1 MPTKKLLIIDD
12 EKDFVET
19 LAERLMAKGYN
30 IIKAF
35 NGKEGLDKVH
45 TEKPDL
51 VLLDIAMPEMDG
63 FDVCRKLKI
72 DEELKKIPVIILTAK
87 FQPCDLEFGREM
99 GAESYITKPVELDI
113 LTNKIRELLKK
124 RPNGAKTRN
133 AGVKS
138 GGDML

>member
-1 MPTKKLLIIDD
+1 MAKNKLLIIDD

-19 LAERLMAKGYN
+19 LTERLEAKGYE

-35 NGKEGLDKVH
+35 DGKEGLDKVH

-72 DEELKKIPVIILTAK
+72 DEAFKKIPVIILTAK
-87 FQPCDLEFGREM
+87 FQPYDLKFGMKM
-99 GAESYITKPVELDI
+99 GAEEYITKPVELNV
-113 LTNKIRELLKK
+113 LTDKIRGLLKK
-124 RPNGAKTRN
+124 RPNVAKTKN
-133 AGVKS
+133 AGVK
-138 GGDML
+138 

>member
-1 MPTKKLLIIDD
+1 MAKNKLLIIDD

-19 LAERLMAKGYN
+19 LAERLTAKGYE

-35 NGKEGLDKVH
+35 DGKEGLDKIH

-51 VLLDIAMPEMDG
+51 VLLDIMMPEMDG

-72 DEELKKIPVIILTAK
+72 DEAFKNIPVIILTAK
-87 FQPCDLEFGREM
+87 FQPCDLKFGMEM
-99 GAESYITKPVELDI
+99 GAEEYITKPVELNV

-124 RPNGAKTRN
+124 RPKDAKTKN
-133 AGVKS
+133 TGVK
-138 GGDML
+138 